1 MVQARSRTM
10 LAAALVAAAGIGL
23 GGCGG
28 GSDTIVTDDGTVTV
42 DQGGDSVEI
51 ETDEGSATITG
62 ETDSL
67 PEGWPSQV
75 VLPEG
80 GTINSGAAV
89 DQAGAQG
96 WTASLSYP
104 DLSVDE
110 LTDALTSSL
119 ESEGFES
126 QGSITVPQGTSTLYS
141 GFGFAVS
148 TVISEDGSGS
158 ALIITVASEG

>member
-1 MVQARSRTM
+1 MVQMRGRTA
-10 LAAALVAAAGIGL
+10 LAAALIAAAGIGL

-51 ETDEGSATITG
+51 ETDDGSATITG
-62 ETDSL
+62 QTDSL
-67 PEGWPSQV
+67 PEGWPSEV

-96 WTASLSYP
+96 WNAALSYP

-110 LTDALTSSL
+110 LTDALTDSL
-119 ESEGFES
+119 ESKGFES
-126 QGSITVPQGTSTLYS
+126 QGSITVPQGTSTLFS
-141 GFGFAVS
+141 GSGFAVS
-148 TVISEDGSGS
+148 ALISEEGSGS
-158 ALIITVASEG
+158 ALIITVATEG